1 MSGRGTIA
9 GAGFLMVLGMGGPVR
24 AQGIADPDCFP
35 FAPGCERL
43 PRLLDDL
50 AERMAPMLDEFAGR
64 IDPFLSEL
72 RGLLGDLSG
81 WEAPEVLPNGDILI
95 RRRPRSPAEPLPE
108 PPRDQFP
115 GEPSDGSPV
124 TEPLEL

>member
-1 MSGRGTIA
+1 MMRGQRILIA
-9 GAGFLMVLGMGGPVR
+9 GLVAGLALGGPAR
-24 AQGIADPDCFP
+24 LQAQGIADPDCFP

-50 AERMAPMLDEFAGR
+50 AERMAPLLDEFSER

-72 RGLLGDLSG
+72 RTLLGDLSG

-95 RRRPRSPAEPLPE
+95 RRRPAPALPE
-108 PPRDQFP
+108 PPEDQP
-115 GEPSDGSPV
+115 PV